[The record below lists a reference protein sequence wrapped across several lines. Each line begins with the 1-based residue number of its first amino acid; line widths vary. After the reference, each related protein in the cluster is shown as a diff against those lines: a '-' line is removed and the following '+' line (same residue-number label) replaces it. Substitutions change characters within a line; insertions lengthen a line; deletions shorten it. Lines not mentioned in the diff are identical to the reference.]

1 MALTVYLGSILMTH
15 RNTPLDIWKHID
27 MKNGNKDQCWTWK
40 GKVNGKDGRPYY
52 TIDGKRRPSY
62 IITLEAF
69 TGESAKGRVARHN
82 CDNPICC
89 NPHHLVWGSKQ
100 DNSNDMKE
108 RERHGLPKTVVRS
121 IRKLLDEGRTQ
132 QEIARLYGVSRECVS
147 SISTNRRK

>member
-1 MALTVYLGSILMTH
+1 MPMALTVYLGSILMTH

-69 TGESAKGRVARHN
+69 TGESAK
-82 CDNPICC
+82 
-89 NPHHLVWGSKQ
+89 
-100 DNSNDMKE
+100 
-108 RERHGLPKTVVRS
+108 VV
-121 IRKLLDEGRTQ
+121 LLGIIVTTLSVV
-132 QEIARLYGVSRECVS
+132 ILTILYGVVNK
-147 SISTNRRK
+147 ITLTT